1 MLDAKVLLLIKG
13 AVRYVANLLD
23 ISKFTV
29 YNYLDKKN
37 P

>member
-1 MLDAKVLLLIKG
+1 M
-13 AVRYVANLLD
+13 RYVAKLLD